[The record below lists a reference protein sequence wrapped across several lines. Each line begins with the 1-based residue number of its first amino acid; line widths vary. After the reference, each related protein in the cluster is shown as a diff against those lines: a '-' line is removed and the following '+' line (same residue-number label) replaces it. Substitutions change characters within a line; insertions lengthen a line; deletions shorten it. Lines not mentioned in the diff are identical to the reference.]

1 MLKLKNKLSKL
12 GAYTSASLAV
22 GMMSGSSA
30 YATTTTATTTGGK
43 SFNDIAGNIIG
54 GIGSLPGMITA
65 IAYLMGVL
73 FALLGILKIKD
84 HVENPSNTPLKDGA
98 IRLAIGGA
106 LFALPIAM
114 EAAQNLIGQ
123 GGAGVNAQTLQ
134 KVQTFNA
141 VK

>member
-22 GMMSGSSA
+22 GMMSGSNA
-30 YATTTTATTTGGK
+30 ALAAPPPAAGK
-43 SFNDIAGNIIG
+43 SFNDIGNNIIA
-54 GIGSLPGMITA
+54 GISNLPGVLTA
-65 IAYLMGVL
+65 VAYIMGVL

-106 LFALPIAM
+106 LFVMPLIV
-114 EAAQNLIGQ
+114 EAAQNLVGQ
-123 GGAGVNAQTLQ
+123 GGAGVTAQSLQ